1 MLKSRD
7 ITLLTKVHL
16 VTAIVFPV
24 VMYGCDNWTI
34 KKFEGWRIDTFGLWC
49 CRRLLRVSWTI
60 RISNQSILQK
70 LVLNI
75 HWKDW
80 CWSWNS
86 NTLATWCEELTHW
99 KRPWCWE
106 RWRQEEKG
114 TQRMRWLDGITNSMD
129 MSLSKPRKFVMD
141 REAWCAAVHRV
152 TKSQT
157 RLSNWIELNFTQ
169 KNALWFVVKQP
180 SYWDVLRHKHRH
192 GQNKMHGICY
202 NFPCEY
208 LNFTGWKR

>member
-1 MLKSRD
+1 MDVRVGLQSKLSTEELMLLNCGVGENSWESLGLQGYQASPSWRKS
-7 ITLLTKVHL
+7 
-16 VTAIVFPV
+16 A
-24 VMYGCDNWTI
+24 
-34 KKFEGWRIDTFGLWC
+34 
-49 CRRLLRVSWTI
+49 
-60 RISNQSILQK
+60 
-70 LVLNI
+70 LNI